1 LKKSFCTN
9 CAISFLVFKKTQFFC
24 LNLLFILLLLTYV
37 MVNKDYQKVYCNV
50 FTDHIIDGFRETQ
63 LMQLLRGRRII
74 RRL

>member
-1 LKKSFCTN
+1 
-9 CAISFLVFKKTQFFC
+9 
-24 LNLLFILLLLTYV
+24 

-74 RRL
+74 RRLWGPEGNVWAERV